1 MFSSFSPAF
10 CLPRPPAREDFRSS
24 QAKAGHLEPQA
35 RLDRELL
42 EVRLIPRDYS
52 VVSKLEQ
59 IEAELEK
66 LSRPELI
73 QIRNWLDDLLED
85 ELEFTP
91 EFEAVIQ
98 KSEREMA
105 AGHILVK

>member
-1 MFSSFSPAF
+1 M
-10 CLPRPPAREDFRSS
+10 
-24 QAKAGHLEPQA
+24 
-35 RLDRELL
+35 L

-91 EFEAVIQ
+91 EFEAIIE

-105 AGHILVK
+105 AGTSRRERKV